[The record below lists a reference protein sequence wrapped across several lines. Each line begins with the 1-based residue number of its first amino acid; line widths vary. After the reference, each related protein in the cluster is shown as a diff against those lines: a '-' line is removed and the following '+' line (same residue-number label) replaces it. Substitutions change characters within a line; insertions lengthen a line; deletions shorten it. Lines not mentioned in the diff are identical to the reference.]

1 MPLLLLL
8 TVFDL
13 KYQHMIRLF
22 FVIISALGI
31 LVACGYKGPLYL
43 PKKSNNPPSATTT
56 PVPIKAESTPAV
68 AESAI
73 NNKNKE
79 S

>member
-1 MPLLLLL
+1 
-8 TVFDL
+8 
-13 KYQHMIRLF
+13 MIRLF
-22 FVIISALGI
+22 VVIISSLGI

-43 PKKSNNPPSATTT
+43 PKKNNNPPSAATS
-56 PVPIKAESTPAV
+56 VPIKAESTPAV